1 MATAA
6 QQLAASKAYSGKKNG
21 NVPSYI
27 EQEVLSW
34 SKEKI
39 ILKMYDLFIV
49 SCKRK
54 DLQKM
59 SKVLIE
65 LMGALNFEYEETST
79 RLYRLYEYCQRC
91 IFQKK
96 FDEALYIIKELRDTW
111 ALAFDLEK

>member
-1 MATAA
+1 MTTQA
-6 QQLAASKAYSGKKNG
+6 QRLAASKAYGGSKDGKKL
-21 NVPSYI
+21 PSYV
-27 EQEVLSW
+27 EQEVMSW

-54 DLQKM
+54 DVQKM

-65 LMGALNFEYEETST
+65 LMGSLNFEYEETST

-96 FDEALYIIKELRDTW
+96 FDEALFIIKELRDTW
-111 ALAFDLEK
+111 AEAFELE

>member
-6 QQLAASKAYSGKKNG
+6 QQLAASKAYLGKKNG

-65 LMGALNFEYEETST
+65 LMGALNFDYEETST